1 MRKCFLILLGFLI
14 FSSVIAS
21 SEKDMKYHA
30 EPSYYLS
37 PYGKDAFACY
47 FKLSDFGITGY
58 DYKIKIIGFI
68 GYEEDGPADI
78 YVTSK
83 EVWDQGQR
91 CYVPA
96 CNPDNNWDGSEY
108 GPKEWHINNLYPNYD
123 DCDIYNDNWHYSKDV
138 DKFWCIYYLKTGG
151 CPPYPVEDD
160 YVEFKNS
167 LTYWSSYKAWI
178 KGVYGTYGDW
188 CMHCVIVYWGVGV
201 ENTSLGLVK
210 TLFR

>member
-58 DYKIKIIGFI
+58 DYKIKIIVFI

-138 DKFWCIYYLKTGG
+138 NKFWCIYHLKTAS
-151 CPPYPVEDD
+151 PPHPMSDNNTHP
-160 YVEFKNS
+160 KNS
-167 LTYWSSYKAWI
+167 ATWNSGSEFWESGACI
-178 KGVYGTYGDW
+178 KGYDW
-188 CMHCVIVYWGVGV
+188 CMHCVIVYWPDAI
-201 ENTSLGLVK
+201 ENTSLGAVK
-210 TLFR
+210 ALFK